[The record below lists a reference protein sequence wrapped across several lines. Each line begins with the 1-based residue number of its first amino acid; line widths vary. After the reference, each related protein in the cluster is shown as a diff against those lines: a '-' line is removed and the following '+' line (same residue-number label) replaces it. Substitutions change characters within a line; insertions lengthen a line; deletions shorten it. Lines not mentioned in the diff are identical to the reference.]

1 MKKNAIFIIALLA
14 MLSVQ
19 MPTVHA
25 QTAVTSAMLVTSTN
39 STQIN
44 GIVQRAF
51 GIVAGI
57 AGLVIAILW
66 VPIAIGYFSR
76 DLDRKADA
84 KERTKDALIG
94 TLIFVM
100 AISGVLYAVIHYIV
114 VG

>member
-1 MKKNAIFIIALLA
+1 MK
-14 MLSVQ
+14 MLSILLIAVLAVS
-19 MPTVHA
+19 MPVTIVHGQA
-25 QTAVTSAMLVTSTN
+25 NLDIKAPAVTNN

-51 GIVAGI
+51 GLVAGVS
-57 AGLVIAILW
+57 GLIIAILW
-66 VPIAIGYFSR
+66 VPIAVGYFSK

-94 TLIFVM
+94 TVLFVM
-100 AISGVLYAVIHYIV
+100 AISGVLYAVVHFIV